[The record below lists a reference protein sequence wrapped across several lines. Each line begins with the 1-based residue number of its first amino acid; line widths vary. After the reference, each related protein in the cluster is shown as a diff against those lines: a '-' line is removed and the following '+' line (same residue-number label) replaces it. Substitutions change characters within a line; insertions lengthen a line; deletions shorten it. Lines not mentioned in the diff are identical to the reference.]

1 MTKMTKLVSNNLE
14 TAIIN
19 MLKDFKG
26 KHSDKK
32 RNRKY
37 CCVYKTLIELE
48 YNI

>member
-1 MTKMTKLVSNNLE
+1 MTKMTKLVSNNFK
-14 TAIIN
+14 TATIN

-26 KHSDKK
+26 KHSHKK

-37 CCVYKTLIELE
+37 CCVYKILLELE